1 MDIVSIIRSLRDL
14 KLMSAA
20 ILGVKERK
28 LLKLQRKKMIELAS
42 SSSDSDNYTYD
53 TVKLFNSDNN
63 FVKLGQI
70 VKINKILKQFK
81 GKKLDNADINLIKGI
96 FKRRP

>member
-20 ILGVKERK
+20 ILGVKERM
-28 LLKLQRKKMIELAS
+28 LLKLQRKNIIELAS

>member
-20 ILGVKERK
+20 ILGVKERM
-28 LLKLQRKKMIELAS
+28 LLKLQRKNMIELAS

>member
-20 ILGVKERK
+20 ILGVKERM
-28 LLKLQRKKMIELAS
+28 LLKLQRKNIIELAS

-70 VKINKILKQFK
+70 VKINKILKEFK